1 MNKLYLI
8 FCLALVCTL
17 FVSCDFPDYTDEINA
32 AYFNAGGSAGNAECT
47 YGKYRCSNGN
57 SQFCAYSGND
67 LSWQLSE
74 TCSYGCDSSTGK
86 CNTNSG
92 GDSGDSGDS
101 GNNSNPGNDTGDSGN
116 NQNNDPTDTGTEEPT
131 PSACYPNPCENL
143 ANSTGICTTTH
154 DDYVCGCKE
163 GYNWRH
169 KECVQIPKALG
180 NICTGQTKCYTDSDL
195 INCNSSSIGDF
206 YGQDAYYA
214 ARGTC
219 IPQKFRIDNSVPNE
233 KTVIDENTGL
243 EWQQN
248 LSTNDYGYVWE
259 QAIEYCEELE
269 YGGHND
275 WRLPTVKELF
285 SIVDRRTS
293 PAINTTYFDTPV
305 SSVWSSSKDVRDN
318 NYAWITSFYYGNAVS
333 SSDCYRNC
341 FFDAGC
347 VRGKNLTQK
356 PSFTS
361 SMING
366 DEIITD
372 SETGLIW
379 QKTYDETEKK
389 WSDALAYCENL
400 TYAGYSDWRMPNI
413 NELLSLVNY
422 EEYDPA
428 SDFSDMPSK
437 EFWSSSTYVN
447 NTASIWLVNFSDGST
462 DDRNKIVNLYVR
474 CVR

>member
-1 MNKLYLI
+1 MNRLHLI
-8 FCLALVCTL
+8 FCIALACIL
-17 FVSCDFPDYTDEINA
+17 FVSCDMPDYTDEINA
-32 AYFNAGGSAGNAECT
+32 AYFNAGGSSSNNAECT
-47 YGKYRCSNGN
+47 YGKYRCSNGS
-57 SQFCAYSGND
+57 SQFCGYSGND
-67 LSWQLSE
+67 LTWLLSQK
-74 TCSYGCDSSTGK
+74 CSYGCDSSTGK
-86 CNTNSG
+86 CKSSNDSGSGSSSGGNNSG
-92 GDSGDSGDS
+92 GDSGNSG
-101 GNNSNPGNDTGDSGN
+101 GNSDTSSPLCN
-116 NQNNDPTDTGTEEPT
+116 
-131 PSACYPNPCENL
+131 PNPCANL

-243 EWQQN
+243 EWQQTIP
-248 LSTNDYGYVWE
+248 SESCSWE
-259 QAIEYCEELE
+259 NAIKYCEELE

-285 SIVDRRTS
+285 SIVDINTYN
-293 PAINTTYFDTPV
+293 PAIDTTYFSETHGI
-305 SSVWSSSKDVRDN
+305 VWSSSSYVSMADVVWKVDFEDGHN
-318 NYAWITSFYYGNAVS
+318 DIS
-333 SSDCYRNC
+333 SSSNYPY
-341 FFDAGC
+341 AYVSC
-347 VRGKNLTQK
+347 VREK
-356 PSFTS
+356 PFSKTSTFTS
-361 SMING
+361 STIKG

-379 QKTYDETEKK
+379 QKTYDETKKK

-400 TYAGYSDWRMPNI
+400 TYAGYSDWRLPNI

-428 SDFSDMPSK
+428 SDFPDMPS
-437 EFWSSSTYVN
+437 EYFWSSSTRLSAISYDN
-447 NTASIWLVNFSDGST
+447 NDSFKDDAWMVHFGDGNTYYCGGKSYGE
-462 DDRNKIVNLYVR
+462 YVR

>member
-32 AYFNAGGSAGNAECT
+32 AYFNAGGSSGKSECT
-47 YGKYRCSNGN
+47 YGEYSCSNGN

-67 LSWQLSE
+67 LLWQLSE

-86 CNTNSG
+86 CKSSNDSGSGSNSG
-92 GDSGDSGDS
+92 GNNSGSDS
-101 GNNSNPGNDTGDSGN
+101 GNSGGNSDTSSPLCN
-116 NQNNDPTDTGTEEPT
+116 
-131 PSACYPNPCENL
+131 PNPCANL

-195 INCNSSSIGDF
+195 INCNSSSIGVF

-243 EWQQN
+243 EWQH
-248 LSTNDYGYVWE
+248 TIPTDTYIWE
-259 QAIEYCEELE
+259 NAIKYCENLT

-285 SIVDRRTS
+285 SIVDRSTS
-293 PAINTTYFDTPV
+293 NPALDTTYFPDTPG
-305 SSVWSSSKDVRDN
+305 SGTFWSSSIYASDTNNAWSIFFYDGFTRDYDKDGSYFESGNLYVR
-318 NYAWITSFYYGNAVS
+318 
-333 SSDCYRNC
+333 
-341 FFDAGC
+341 C
-347 VRGKNLTQK
+347 VRGSTMSLAS
-356 PSFTS
+356 SFTS

-400 TYAGYSDWRMPNI
+400 TYAGYSDWRLPNI

-437 EFWSSSTYVN
+437 EFWSSSTSDYPPNAWYVN
-447 NTASIWLVNFSDGST
+447 FMDGYSSDSNNGGGAGKNYNYT
-462 DDRNKIVNLYVR
+462 VR